1 MITRELKTLS
11 NINYRD
17 TLVHILRQA
26 PQGMDLDDMRRRLR
40 IIETIENSNG
50 TLELPD
56 DDHQY
61 VLRLVRGWKWPV
73 AHSEIIQFVS
83 DLEG

>member
-1 MITRELKTLS
+1 MITRELKVLDNLS
-11 NINYRD
+11 YKS
-17 TLVHILRQA
+17 TLVHILQQA

-40 IIETIENSNG
+40 IIELLESSNG

-61 VLRLVRGWKWPV
+61 VLRLVRAWKWPV
-73 AHSEIIQFVS
+73 AHSEILQFVS
-83 DLEG
+83 DMES